1 MNAASFELPALPMP
15 RMRALALLNDDNSG
29 LRDVSEVV
37 EGDPALTAAVL
48 RAANSAISAPRSRIR
63 SASQSIVRIG
73 LGATRRIVLGAVVGN
88 AFEHLERADLN
99 VDVLWRH
106 LIATALIAD
115 TVGKTGHGTTDA
127 FTSGLLHDIGR
138 LAMASRDPNRY
149 ARIVS
154 LARRGVPVVQAEHLM
169 FGADHLQIGV
179 ELAREWRIPLE
190 ITEAI
195 GTHHDADAPTALC
208 VAVAEGRRIAGHLGI
223 GDGVLGATEE
233 PAVSGS
239 PEDRILREMRGA
251 KALMSR
257 IEWYREAIQQF

>member
-1 MNAASFELPALPMP
+1 MNAVSFELPALPAP

-73 LGATRRIVLGAVVGN
+73 LGATRRIVMGAVVGN
-88 AFEHLERADLN
+88 AFEQLERADLD
-99 VDVLWRH
+99 VDGLWRH

-115 TVGKTGHGTTDA
+115 TAGKVGQGTTDA

-154 LARRGVPVVQAEHLM
+154 LARRGVPVVEAEHLM
-169 FGADHLQIGV
+169 YGATHLQVGV

-190 ITEAI
+190 IIEAI
-195 GTHHDADAPTALC
+195 GSHHDDETLTALSA
-208 VAVAEGRRIAGHLGI
+208 AVAQGRRTAGHLGI
-223 GDGVLGATEE
+223 GDGVLTAQPDL
-233 PAVSGS
+233 PAAGS

-257 IEWYREAIQQF
+257 IEWYREAIQEF